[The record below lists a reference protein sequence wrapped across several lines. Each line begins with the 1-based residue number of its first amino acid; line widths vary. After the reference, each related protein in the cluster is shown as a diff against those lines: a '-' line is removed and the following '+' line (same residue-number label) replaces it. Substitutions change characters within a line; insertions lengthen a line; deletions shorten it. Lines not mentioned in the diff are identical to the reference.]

1 MRNWKCLIASWLPR
15 LLLSGILAG
24 TLSLAGHAQT
34 PPSTP
39 AHQFKRGAL
48 YAAAGAELTQ
58 YDVDA
63 EGASLVK
70 RSSIRLPAN
79 VQYAWPHPSRTYF
92 YVAWSDGG
100 ASYAAPGTGGVPRGT
115 RHGVSAFRINP
126 RSGALQPIG
135 QPISLASRP
144 IHLSTDMPGT
154 HVLIAYNDPSGVTV
168 HRLNADGTLGALV
181 NQPSLLDTGI
191 YAHQVRVDAS
201 NKTAML
207 VTRGNGPTKDKPE
220 DRGAVKV
227 FSYADGY

>member
-1 MRNWKCLIASWLPR
+1 MRLTAIDMKCGRYSRLPR

-24 TLSLAGHAQT
+24 TLSLAGQAQT
-34 PPSTP
+34 PSAP
-39 AHQFKRGAL
+39 AGKSSRGVL

-100 ASYAAPGTGGVPRGT
+100 ASAAAPGAAAVPCGT

-144 IHLSTDMPGT
+144 IHLSTDTSGT

-168 HRLNADGTLGALV
+168 HRLNTDGTIDALV
-181 NQPSLLDTGI
+181 NQPSTLDTGI

-201 NKTAML
+201 NTTAIL
-207 VTRGNGPTKDKPE
+207 VTRGNGPT
-220 DRGAVKV
+220 RTT
-227 FSYADGY
+227 